1 MGVVGVTFF
10 FTIVF
15 GAKRYLLVDIFY
27 CCGLQ
32 TGMDRAFC
40 RLVVVLV

>member
-15 GAKRYLLVDIFY
+15 GAKRYLLVDIFLLLWVTNWH
-27 CCGLQ
+27 G
-32 TGMDRAFC
+32 
-40 RLVVVLV
+40 